1 MEVFEYTE
9 EDGWC
14 FLKIENVGAIMTTKD
29 KLKDGIYATF
39 ICSLMEA
46 SNAKDSNK
54 LKEILKVYK
63 IVADRFLEG
72 KM

>member
-9 EDGWC
+9 KEDWC
-14 FLKIENVGAIMTTKD
+14 FLKIESVGSVLTK
-29 KLKDGIYATF
+29 KEMLKDGIYAIF

-54 LKEILKVYK
+54 LEEILKVYK
-63 IVADRFLEG
+63 IVSDRFLEG